1 MKTKTT
7 APTTTAI
14 LTEFLR
20 KTSPED
26 TVPWSAMEGAIG
38 KHPKMYWK
46 GARRALKKDG
56 ICFSIVDG
64 IGLRRISGRMV
75 NRAVKVELAPRGRK
89 LEELRQNVGFSRFVW
104 NWALGQQ
111 QRHGAP
117 IGGKTG
123 AAARREAVERKKR
136 GEKCELTIL
145 QSAEVSRRWTCAVNK
160 DTECGDGE
168 CRSCPRCLGWTKDRI
183 GSVARFAIQS
193 MSDAYSHAKRR
204 SRAGDRAGWPK
215 FRKRSHRHRGFTL
228 QDQSFRCTRW
238 AIKIG
243 KLGMI
248 PIRNARRHD
257 QLDVL
262 DGARVLRLVVEE
274 RAGRWW
280 CSIMYEREHEIKV
293 ASTGKIS
300 GIDLGYAITISDG
313 TDAPP
318 VYNPPMALDRH
329 LLWLKHWGRAVSRR
343 QPERGRPASK
353 RYRRAQQIVA
363 ELHLRIACLRKDWIE
378 QVSDD
383 LVKRYDV
390 LVVEGFDVKRLVS
403 EEVGYR
409 KGRRTILDIGWG
421 MLRTRL
427 AAKAEDRGKRFE
439 KLEEFDLTDQTCS
452 RCAALDERVD
462 GLFQCPDQECGHE
475 DTRPRNTADL
485 LRLIGMGEMTFGG
498 DAPETP
504 AGEAGVNARG
514 ARKRTVRRPSWRGS
528 EIGCADAQGGPALQG
543 PQLST

>member
-20 KTSPED
+20 KTSPGD
-26 TVPWSAMEGAIG
+26 VVDWPQMEGAIG

-46 GARRALKKDG
+46 GARRALSKDG

-64 IGLRRISGRMV
+64 IGLRRVSGRMV

-104 NWALGQQ
+104 NWTLGQHQ
-111 QRHGAP
+111 KNGWP
-117 IGGKTG
+117 VGGKAG
-123 AAARREAVERKKR
+123 AEARCEAMKRKKL
-136 GEKCELTIL
+136 GEKVDLPKML
-145 QSAEVSRRWTCAVNK
+145 SAAEVSRRWTQEV
-160 DTECGDGE
+160 
-168 CRSCPRCLGWTKDRI
+168 RSNPELSWVQHRI
-183 GSVARFAIQS
+183 VRVARNAIQAV
-193 MSDAYSHAKRR
+193 SDAYAHALRR
-204 SRAGDRAGWPK
+204 ARLGERAGWPR
-215 FRKRSHRHRGFTL
+215 FRKRNHQRRSFTT
-228 QDQSFRCTRW
+228 QGRFRCTRW
-238 AIKIG
+238 AIKLD

-262 DGARVLRLVVEE
+262 EGARVLRLVVEE
-274 RAGRWW
+274 RAERWW
-280 CSIMYEREHEIKV
+280 CSIMYEREHEVEIE
-293 ASTGKIS
+293 STGKIA
-300 GIDLGYAITISDG
+300 GIDLGYSITVSDG
-313 TDAPP
+313 TDKPP
-318 VYNPPMALDRH
+318 VYDPPMALDRH
-329 LLWLKHWGRAVSRR
+329 LLWLRHWGRAVSRR
-343 QPERGRPASK
+343 QPKPGQLGSK
-353 RYRRAQQIVA
+353 RYRRAQKIVA
-363 ELHLRIACLRKDWIE
+363 SLHLRVAFLRKDWIE

-421 MLRTRL
+421 MLRIRL
-427 AAKAEDRGKRFE
+427 AAKAKDRGKRFE
-439 KLEEFDLTDQTCS
+439 KLEELDLTDQTCS
-452 RCAALDERVD
+452 RCGTLDERTD
-462 GLFQCPDQECGHE
+462 GLFRCQGCGHQ

-485 LRLIGMGEMTFGG
+485 LRRIGMGEMTFGG

-514 ARKRTVRRPSWRGS
+514 VGERTVRRPSWRGS

-543 PQLST
+543 PQLFGIPIPTERGALS